1 MHRLNINLIYSFLPN
16 MVETVGILIEKK
28 NICGIERLI
37 FGRGKDNIEVHIE
50 VGLPRKSKWIV
61 DEKIYECKKRNKFLN
76 IYFENDENIPL

>member
-1 MHRLNINLIYSFLPN
+1 

-61 DEKIYECKKRNKFLN
+61 DEKVYSAGKGTSF
-76 IYFENDENIPL
+76 

>member
-28 NICGIERLI
+28 NICDIERLI
-37 FGRGKDNIEVHIE
+37 LDREKDNIEVHIE

-61 DEKIYECKKRNKFLN
+61 DEKIYSARNKFLS
-76 IYFENDENIPL
+76 IYFENGQKILL

>member
-1 MHRLNINLIYSFLPN
+1 

-37 FGRGKDNIEVHIE
+37 LDREKDNIEVHIE

-61 DEKIYECKKRNKFLN
+61 DEKIYSARNKFLS
-76 IYFENDENIPL
+76 IYFENGQKILL